1 MEERRPPPAPNTAPA
16 GLEPRGAGGTRSP
29 GAGTGAGSAW
39 AAGAWHLLPLH
50 PRRDILGSGSDGLP
64 WGPSSTPPRDANHS
78 RGATAGPFC
87 SNPALENA

>member
-39 AAGAWHLLPLH
+39 AVGAWHLLPLH

-64 WGPSSTPPRDANHS
+64 RGPSSTPP
-78 RGATAGPFC
+78 GMLTTAEEQQ
-87 SNPALENA
+87 PALSAAILL